1 MKIGLRV
8 VLLWLAALAAI
19 VPSVATSAAPAWVPQ
34 DLRDWVPWV
43 TRGSEYR
50 QCPFLLGTR
59 AQAEADFRCV
69 WPGLLRLE
77 VDRAGARFEQAWE
90 VAAGEQWV
98 PLPGDADHWPATV
111 EVDGRPAAILEHES
125 RPALRLAPGRYRLSG
140 RFLWQGLPRTL
151 AIPAEVGLLA
161 LRVEGEPVTQPRRDD
176 GALFLARDA
185 GAARRDDALGL
196 QVYRLVEDAV
206 PTRLTT
212 RLQLEA
218 AGSVREVT
226 LGPVLPP
233 AFVPQALAAP
243 LPARLDADG
252 RLTLQIRP
260 GRWTVELVGRAGT
273 LEEAIPRPAAGAA
286 WPASEVWSYRA
297 DERLRIAVPV
307 GMTTVDPGQ
316 AGVPAP
322 WSTLPAFSVDPGE
335 AFTLEQRRRG
345 GLPGDNALS
354 VDRQLWLDFDGEGFT
369 VLDRVRGTMQQDW
382 RLDMAP
388 PWQLLGARDGRGEA
402 LLVTRGPHGEARGVE
417 WRERALDLQALGR
430 LPGAAGVPIT
440 GWAQRLGNLDSTL
453 NLPPGYRL
461 AAAIG
466 ADNAPTAWLSRWQL
480 LDLFVVLLAAAAAAR
495 LYGRAA
501 GALAL
506 ITLVLIHQDLAVFSW
521 LLLNLLAAVALARA
535 APEGRLRNLARGYRH
550 ASMAALALL
559 FVPFAVNQIRFTLY
573 PQLESAAAYTG
584 AHVPVAT
591 SARWA
596 GELQKAAESRVAG
609 EAGAD
614 LADVAELAARGPA
627 PAAAP
632 VPAAL
637 RSRYAPGARVQ
648 TGPGIPD
655 WQWNSYPLRWS
666 GPMEPGQTMRLVILP
681 RWAVALWRL
690 SMLGL
695 GLAVLW
701 WIGRDTVAAL
711 SKVRV
716 SMRLPVRGSGAA
728 ALLAIGLFSSPPGG
742 LHAETPAPELL
753 NDLRQRLLEAP
764 ACVPDCA
771 VIDTAGVA
779 VSGERL
785 QILLSVNA
793 LETLA
798 VPVPGSD
805 RGWLPETVTVD
816 GEAAGRLLRDAS
828 GQLWLPLE
836 SGTRRIALGGRLPDT
851 ERLDIAFP
859 LVPKRLSVQASGWT
873 VTGLRGERLVA
884 DALELR
890 RERPDEAPGEPTA
903 EAERFPD
910 YLRVERTLSLGLD
923 WSVTTRVIRVAPEQG
938 AINAAVGL
946 LPGESVVSE
955 GLTVEDGRVQVALGS
970 GQGGV
975 AWRSTLERA
984 DRLTLEAPADSPWSE
999 RWQFRVGSQWHAAL
1013 DGVPVYESGDDAW
1026 QPVFL
1031 PLPGEALTLTV
1042 SRPEAIEGELL
1053 AVDRAA
1059 LRTRFGARSSE
1070 TTLEFDYRS
1079 SLGGPHVITLPPGA
1093 EVTRLQQDG
1102 GELPVPA
1109 PGEAVRI
1116 PTLPGAHAVQIAW
1129 REDVAMGRS
1138 AVVPR
1143 VDLAA
1148 PVSNISV
1155 STEMPRNRWLLAT
1168 SGPIVGPAVL
1178 YWPALAALVLVA
1190 VALGRIRWTPLKTRH
1205 WFLLGLGFSTFAWPT
1220 YALVVGWLLAIGW
1233 RERWR
1238 EDIADD
1244 EFRIKQAA
1252 VGVLSVAALVTLV
1265 LSIPVGLLGTPDMH
1279 IIGNGSF
1286 GYQLNWFQDRGDGML
1301 PAAGVFSLPLWI
1313 YKVAILL
1320 WALWLAFALVRWL
1333 PWAWRA
1339 FSHGGIWRGRV
1350 KQA

>member
-430 LPGAAGVPIT
+430 LPGAAGVPTTELIAAVDAVVQANRPINDDVEVKGPT
-440 GWAQRLGNLDSTL
+440 PVSVAIEAELTL
-453 NLPPGYRL
+453 VSGDASAIQ
-461 AAAIG
+461 AAAETRLQ
-466 ADNAPTAWLSRWQL
+466 A
-480 LDLFVVLLAAAAAAR
+480 LFTDPST
-495 LYGRAA
+495 AA
-501 GALAL
+501 GVSPLQIGEDL
-506 ITLVLIHQDLAVFSW
+506 TLDRLVATVM
-521 LLLNLLAAVALARA
+521 AVA
-535 APEGRLRNLARGYRH
+535 GVK
-550 ASMAALALL
+550 S
-559 FVPFAVNQIRFTLY
+559 I
-573 PQLESAAAYTG
+573 SW
-584 AHVPVAT
+584 T
-591 SARWA
+591 SPA
-596 GELQKAAESRVAG
+596 
-609 EAGAD
+609 
-614 LADVAELAARGPA
+614 ADVAVDADE
-627 PAAAP
+627 
-632 VPAAL
+632 
-637 RSRYAPGARVQ
+637 
-648 TGPGIPD
+648 
-655 WQWNSYPLRWS
+655 
-666 GPMEPGQTMRLVILP
+666 
-681 RWAVALWRL
+681 
-690 SMLGL
+690 
-695 GLAVLW
+695 LAVL
-701 WIGRDTVAAL
+701 
-711 SKVRV
+711 
-716 SMRLPVRGSGAA
+716 
-728 ALLAIGLFSSPPGG
+728 
-742 LHAETPAPELL
+742 
-753 NDLRQRLLEAP
+753 
-764 ACVPDCA
+764 
-771 VIDTAGVA
+771 
-779 VSGERL
+779 
-785 QILLSVNA
+785 
-793 LETLA
+793 
-798 VPVPGSD
+798 
-805 RGWLPETVTVD
+805 
-816 GEAAGRLLRDAS
+816 
-828 GQLWLPLE
+828 
-836 SGTRRIALGGRLPDT
+836 
-851 ERLDIAFP
+851 
-859 LVPKRLSVQASGWT
+859 
-873 VTGLRGERLVA
+873 
-884 DALELR
+884 
-890 RERPDEAPGEPTA
+890 
-903 EAERFPD
+903 
-910 YLRVERTLSLGLD
+910 
-923 WSVTTRVIRVAPEQG
+923 
-938 AINAAVGL
+938 
-946 LPGESVVSE
+946 
-955 GLTVEDGRVQVALGS
+955 
-970 GQGGV
+970 
-975 AWRSTLERA
+975 
-984 DRLTLEAPADSPWSE
+984 
-999 RWQFRVGSQWHAAL
+999 
-1013 DGVPVYESGDDAW
+1013 
-1026 QPVFL
+1026 
-1031 PLPGEALTLTV
+1031 
-1042 SRPEAIEGELL
+1042 
-1053 AVDRAA
+1053 
-1059 LRTRFGARSSE
+1059 
-1070 TTLEFDYRS
+1070 S
-1079 SLGGPHVITLPPGA
+1079 SLTITTTWA
-1093 EVTRLQQDG
+1093 T
-1102 GELPVPA
+1102 
-1109 PGEAVRI
+1109 EA
-1116 PTLPGAHAVQIAW
+1116 
-1129 REDVAMGRS
+1129 
-1138 AVVPR
+1138 
-1143 VDLAA
+1143 
-1148 PVSNISV
+1148 
-1155 STEMPRNRWLLAT
+1155 
-1168 SGPIVGPAVL
+1168 
-1178 YWPALAALVLVA
+1178 
-1190 VALGRIRWTPLKTRH
+1190 
-1205 WFLLGLGFSTFAWPT
+1205 
-1220 YALVVGWLLAIGW
+1220 
-1233 RERWR
+1233 
-1238 EDIADD
+1238 
-1244 EFRIKQAA
+1244 
-1252 VGVLSVAALVTLV
+1252 
-1265 LSIPVGLLGTPDMH
+1265 
-1279 IIGNGSF
+1279 
-1286 GYQLNWFQDRGDGML
+1286 
-1301 PAAGVFSLPLWI
+1301 
-1313 YKVAILL
+1313 
-1320 WALWLAFALVRWL
+1320 
-1333 PWAWRA
+1333 
-1339 FSHGGIWRGRV
+1339 
-1350 KQA
+1350 